1 MGDISRLWLRW
12 AEASPRKWLLL
23 GGLVASAIML
33 APTPTGLT
41 QPGQRMLALLAFF
54 VISFVTEALPVGASF
69 PLVLAWIIFF
79 QIVPPAEAVASFA
92 HDSGL
97 FMMGALMIA
106 RVLVSRNLHQRAL
119 TILLKII
126 PPKIPWLLAGLMGF
140 GALASAIISDH
151 TVAAL
156 LLPVGVT
163 LVVTSGGIRRH
174 PRLAKL
180 LMLGI
185 AYGCAIGGMGTPSG
199 GSRNIIMMAYLQD
212 IAGVQVTYRMWL
224 TMALPI
230 TLILTPIVGVVLYML
245 YKPEK
250 QDLSHI
256 EDAVVGRMEK
266 IGPMNHGD
274 WATIAIFAVVMLG
287 WVTIGDQY
295 GIGVV
300 AITGALIYVLAGLA
314 NWDEHYQHIN
324 WGIVLLYFAAISFG
338 TALKTSGAA
347 LWLASRVMGTVQSAL
362 GLESGLRLAL
372 SSSAF
377 MTLFSQTMSG
387 GPAVALLGPV
397 ILESA
402 RLTGTS
408 PVMVGVASALA
419 SSFAFMLIIGTP
431 SNAIMYSSGYLEARD
446 FVRAGFWTAIIS
458 IGVLML
464 VVAFWWPV
472 LGVS

>member
-1 MGDISRLWLRW
+1 M
-12 AEASPRKWLLL
+12 
-23 GGLVASAIML
+23 IML
-33 APTPTGLT
+33 APTPVGLT
-41 QPGQRMLALLAFF
+41 TEGQRMLGLLAFF
-54 VISFVTEALPVGASF
+54 VISFVAEALPVGASF
-69 PLVLAWIIFF
+69 PLVIAWIIFF
-79 QIVPPAEAVASFA
+79 NIVPPREAVASFA

-97 FMMGALMIA
+97 FMMGALMMA
-106 RVLVSRNLHQRAL
+106 RILVSRNLHQRAL
-119 TILLKII
+119 AIMLRII
-126 PPKIPWLLAGLMGF
+126 PPRVPWLLAGLMGF
-140 GALASAIISDH
+140 AALSSAIISDH

-163 LVVTSGGIRRH
+163 LVVTAGGIRRH

-185 AYGCAIGGMGTPSG
+185 GYGCAIGGMSTPSG
-199 GSRNIIMMAYLQD
+199 GSRNVIMMAYLQD
-212 IAGVQVTYRMWL
+212 IAEVQVSYRAWL

-230 TLILTPIVGVVLYML
+230 TLILTPIIGVILYLL
-245 YKPEK
+245 YRPEI
-250 QDLSHI
+250 QDLTHL
-256 EDAVVGRMEK
+256 EKAAVSKMEN
-266 IGPMNHGD
+266 IGPMDQGD
-274 WATIAIFAVVMLG
+274 WATIGIFAMVMLA
-287 WVTIGDQY
+287 WITIGDQY
-295 GIGVV
+295 GIGVI
-300 AITGALIYVLAGLA
+300 AITGALVYVLAGLA

-347 LWLASRVMGTVQSAL
+347 LWLASSVMGTIQTAL

-372 SSSAF
+372 SSSVF
-377 MTLFSQTMSG
+377 MTLFSQTMSD

-402 RLTGTS
+402 RLTSTS
-408 PVMVGVASALA
+408 PIMVGVASALA

-446 FVRAGFWTAIIS
+446 FVRAGFWAALAS

-464 VVAFWWPV
+464 MVAFWWPV
-472 LGVS
+472 LGVN